1 MPSNTA
7 TLCTIP
13 KPPQTQALSSA
24 TFTPP
29 PLDGSLSLPE
39 QYEWHLQHSPN
50 HPLFTY
56 ATENKDVRTIV
67 WREAVKAIHT
77 GARLVRQT
85 MKWTPG
91 MKNPPVIAI
100 LAASDSITYFTTLL
114 SILRAGYVA
123 FAISPRNSASAV
135 AHLIDKV
142 DVKCILVGRDPAP
155 TKLADDALEIM
166 ATQYPG
172 KDKPALSP
180 MPIFEDLYLD
190 TTPDNTDDIPFSQDR
205 HFQPHTNHNAALSIG
220 STAFPKPIP
229 WNGHRWAQLA
239 LSPYFG
245 ERDLTGVVWS
255 LHVMPM
261 YHGMGIMQICW
272 TASTGHIIS
281 VFEPT
286 SPAIAPTPKN
296 HFEAAV
302 LCNSDIIFSVPA
314 IIEAWSLQPE
324 YISWLAGRG
333 GVLYGGGPLNK
344 TVGDYMTS
352 KGVPIFVLYGCTE
365 GGIMSVIIPAA
376 ANKDWEY
383 FRFSANIKTEM
394 VPQGDGT
401 YEFVMVNNPFCEM
414 SVINTKINGVDS
426 YATSDLLIE
435 HPERPGY
442 WKIYGRVD
450 DQIMHSTGEK
460 DHLAKS
466 IINQDPHVQASVMF
480 GRGRFNAGLLVEPKI
495 EFRFD
500 PSDEAKLADFRNK
513 IWPTIQRANSFAPQH
528 SRIFKEMILVTK
540 PSKPFQYTAKNT
552 PRRQA
557 MINAYDEEIQA
568 AYDAVSD
575 SSQSEISPPTE
586 WDLLGTHNFVRSVVN
601 RVLPHN
607 VDDTVDIFQHG
618 CDSLQAT
625 WIRNTLLRALRD
637 SAQIDT
643 RSLVD
648 NFVYEHPTISSLSS
662 FVNQLAT
669 GGAQQRDGDPSS
681 RKGAMLAMLEKYKY
695 QASSTTPHP
704 NAQGSQILGDVVL
717 VTGTTG
723 GLGSY
728 LLAELILNPAVSR
741 VYAVNRVGSGSRGAL
756 SERQLKSLVDRGLDG
771 NSILRSEKLVLVEAN
786 LALAQFGIADELY
799 TEMVSSVTHIL
810 HNAWPVDFNLSLAS
824 FESSIKG
831 LHNLINFALS
841 SPRPSPPTLVFT
853 SSIGVLQN
861 IDPVVSNP
869 VAESRVA
876 PEVAANT
883 GYTES
888 KWVSEEILVD
898 ASKRTQLN
906 SVIVRVGQLSGG
918 LNGCWNTAEWFP
930 SLVQSAQT
938 LGCLPTD
945 EKVVDWIPL
954 DLAAKA
960 LVDYRL
966 SGNPGSSAILHL
978 THPRP
983 VAWSKLAAAISRE
996 LSVEAVPFIDWF
1008 KKLEKAKDSMTKE
1021 EEGKDEVDAMR
1032 AVPALRLL
1040 PFFRTM
1046 SSKVQE
1052 SPYAFGLACL
1062 SNVVAVRLSATLSDP
1077 AKSKPLQEED
1087 AVSWLGYWRIA
1098 GFIKESRNGMS

>member
-7 TLCTIP
+7 TLRTIP

-39 QYEWHLQHSPN
+39 QYEWHLKHSPN

-56 ATENKDVRTIV
+56 ATENKDVRTIL

-85 MKWTPG
+85 MKWAPG

-100 LAASDSITYFTTLL
+100 LAASDSITYFTTLM

-190 TTPDNTDDIPFSQDR
+190 TTPDNTDDIPFERRDPEETILYIHS
-205 HFQPHTNHNAALSIG
+205 SG

-324 YISWLAGRG
+324 YIAWLAGRG

-365 GGIMSVIIPAA
+365 GGIMSVIIPEGLGIFPILREHQ
-376 ANKDWEY
+376 NGNGSPG
-383 FRFSANIKTEM
+383 RRHIRVCHGQT
-394 VPQGDGT
+394 
-401 YEFVMVNNPFCEM
+401 NPGPLE
-414 SVINTKINGVDS
+414 
-426 YATSDLLIE
+426 
-435 HPERPGY
+435 
-442 WKIYGRVD
+442 
-450 DQIMHSTGEK
+450 
-460 DHLAKS
+460 S
-466 IINQDPHVQASVMF
+466 IINQDPHVQSSVMF

-495 EFRFD
+495 EFRFN

-586 WDLLGTHNFVRSVVN
+586 WDLLGTYNFVRSVVN
-601 RVLPHN
+601 RVLPRN

-648 NFVYEHPTISSLSS
+648 NFVYEHPTISSLSL
-662 FVNQLAT
+662 FVNHLAT
-669 GGAQQRDGDPSS
+669 GGAKQREGDLSS
-681 RKGAMLAMLEKYKY
+681 RKSAMLAMVEKYKY
-695 QASSTTPHP
+695 QASSTTTHP
-704 NAQGSQILGDVVL
+704 NVQGAQILGDVVL

-728 LLAELILNPAVSR
+728 LLAELISNPAVSR
-741 VYAVNRVGSGSRGAL
+741 VYAVNRAGSGSRGAL
-756 SERQLKSLVDRGLDG
+756 SERQLKSLVERGLDG
-771 NSILRSEKLVLVEAN
+771 DSILRSEKLVLVEAN

-831 LHNLINFALS
+831 LHNLINFALN

-861 IDPVVSNP
+861 IDPAVSNP

-906 SVIVRVGQLSGG
+906 SVIVRVGQLCGG

-945 EKVVDWIPL
+945 DKVVDWIPL

-1008 KKLEKAKDSMTKE
+1008 KKLEKAKDSMAKE

-1040 PFFRTM
+1040 PFFQSM

-1062 SNVVAVRLSATLSDP
+1062 SNTAAVRLSPTLSDP

-1087 AVSWLGYWRIA
+1087 ALSWLGYWRSA